1 MKKISAF
8 LIIFFLWYILSPLVS
23 FIKYEKSYSYNHE
36 EVAQNLHFQNEYAET
51 SSLKD
56 IIKIKKDITATNSHT
71 FETNKNVFILKIPKT
86 LAFEELSKINISFT
100 SGEKT
105 YQAEMD
111 VDGDERILLDDSFYS
126 KPLFIDS
133 TKRISYKISTSLDPK
148 LIQNITLVGLDTES
162 FTEQIAFEPTFTQSA
177 NAQDSLNIM
186 SRKDWWANEEYR
198 YEDSAAWKKILAV
211 QEANKDKPKSVATIA
226 YEKKVSDINN
236 YLATNFPQKEVP
248 VETIKNENGRSLVW
262 NIQKTKTVDKIVI
275 HHSAEDN
282 ETGKDDLTL
291 IRGIY
296 YYHAIVRGWGD
307 IGYNYIIGQR
317 GQIYEGRAGGDYVA
331 GAHALWNN
339 KSSVGVS
346 IMGNFQTDHLVGE
359 QETALKNIIEFLSK
373 KYGIDV
379 QKTSVGHR
387 ECPSNGSQPCTLLQ
401 DYQTYNL
408 LWHKEVGYTSCPGSN
423 LVSILW
429 DVRKN
434 ATYAVGL
441 VAVENP
447 KAKIISPEVSAVI
460 AQNTTLNKWPIV
472 KIKLSYPTD
481 SIRVKSFTTEPMTI
495 ALGDRAR
502 ALKQGIELR
511 FEPYG
516 TNQIL
521 LWLGNKKLR
530 LPEIRLSS
538 SILEVPGWDRTPT
551 WDKNKTYNDNKF
563 RGTLWVSNENG
574 RLLVVNELPLE
585 NYLKWL
591 AEISNTDNVEK
602 IKTILVAARSYAN
615 WYIDPANRKFPGKP
629 YDWSDDPDVFQ
640 KYLGY
645 GYEQRS
651 PMISK
656 LVDET
661 NGIIIQ
667 YKGNKIKPWYFNQ
680 SDGQTLS
687 YKQYC
692 ELNKKTGCDDIP
704 YLQSVTDPAG
714 NLGRKGHGVGI
725 SGAGAT
731 FLATQMDWK
740 YDQIIKY
747 FLDGTEVKKIY

>member
-1 MKKISAF
+1 MKKLSF
-8 LIIFFLWYILSPLVS
+8 LLTIFLLWYIFSPLVS
-23 FIKYEKSYSYNHE
+23 FIKYEKNYTYDHE
-36 EVAQNLHFQNEYAET
+36 EITQYLHFENEYAET
-51 SSLKD
+51 SSLKN
-56 IIKIKKDITATNSHT
+56 ILKIKKGVTASNIHT
-71 FETNKNVFILKIPKT
+71 FETNKNVFMLKIPKT
-86 LAFEELSKINISFT
+86 IAHEDLTKVNISFT

-105 YQAEMD
+105 HQTEID
-111 VDGDERILLDDSFYS
+111 VDGDERVFLDDFFYS
-126 KPLFIDS
+126 KPLFLDS
-133 TKRISYKISTSLDPK
+133 TKQISYKISTSLDPK
-148 LIQNITLVGLDTES
+148 FIQNITLIGLDTES
-162 FTEQIAFEPTFTQSA
+162 FTEKIAYEPIRTQVA
-177 NAQDSLNIM
+177 NAENNINIM

-198 YEDSAAWKKILAV
+198 YEDSAAWKKILAA
-211 QEANKDKPKSVATIA
+211 QEANKDKPKSTATIA

-248 VETIKNENGRSLVW
+248 VETIKNENGRSLAW
-262 NIQKTKTVDKIVI
+262 NIQKTKTIDKIVI

-307 IGYNYIIGQR
+307 IGYNYIVGQR
-317 GQIYEGRAGGDYVA
+317 GQIYEGRAGWDYVA

-339 KSSVGVS
+339 KSSVGIS
-346 IMGNFQTDHLVGE
+346 IMGNFQSDHLVSE
-359 QETALKNIIEFLSK
+359 QETTLKNLIEHLSK
-373 KYGIDV
+373 KYGIDI

-387 ECPSNGSQPCTLLQ
+387 ECPSNGTQACTLIQ

-423 LVSILW
+423 LVSTLW
-429 DVRKN
+429 DIRKN
-434 ATYAVGL
+434 ATYTIGL
-441 VAVENP
+441 TPIENP
-447 KAKIISPEVSAVI
+447 KANSIPTQNIS
-460 AQNTTLNKWPIV
+460 LNKWPIV
-472 KIKLSYPTD
+472 KIKLSYPTN
-481 SIRVKSFTTEPMTI
+481 SIRVKSLITTESMTI
-495 ALGDRAR
+495 ALWDRAR

-538 SILEVPGWDRTPT
+538 SVLEVPGWDRIPT
-551 WDKNKTYNDNKF
+551 WDKNKIYNDNRF
-563 RGTLWVSNENG
+563 RGTLWISNENG
-574 RLLVVNELPLE
+574 KLLVVNELPLE
-585 NYLKWL
+585 DYLKWL
-591 AEISNTDNVEK
+591 AEISNTDNAEK

-615 WYIDPANRKFPGKP
+615 WYTDPANRKFPGKL
-629 YDWSDDPDVFQ
+629 YDGSDDPDVFQ

-651 PMISK
+651 PEISK

-667 YKGNKIKPWYFNQ
+667 YKWEKIKPWYFNQ
-680 SDGQTLS
+680 SDGRTLS
-687 YKQYC
+687 AKEYC
-692 ELNKKTGCDDIP
+692 ELNKKTGCQDTP

-725 SGAGAT
+725 SWAGAT